1 MKISEIKIEDVAY
14 YLKLDFESLDDK
26 EKEQL
31 TYTLENA
38 KDYIKRYTGL
48 SDEEIEKHN
57 DFAIVVFIL
66 VAEFYENRQYQSD
79 KQLYVNKVVQSILDM
94 HSNNLL

>member
-1 MKISEIKIEDVAY
+1 MKVSEIKIEDVAH
-14 YLKLDFESLDDK
+14 YLKLEFESLDDK

-38 KDYIKRYTGL
+38 NDYIKRYTGL
-48 SDEEIEKHN
+48 SDEEIEKHD